1 MERGEVAEIFL
12 QRVYAREKDPR
23 RTAALLPDIPAAEAT
38 DIAGGGGPFGM
49 MITLQ
54 RENQIRACLVLSHVC
69 VLSHVDKLSVQPV
82 VCSVIRVQLIRCSI
96 DAIIYRVRVI
106 GSLMLICCREFFFK
120 KIKTL
125 FKARFGNRGCAFQ
138 THAYTP
144 SSLQQIKYCARVTT
158 LASKSGCSFW
168 IFVWR
173 RCCIWRVCR
182 QQQCSSV
189 AKRAITL
196 FPSTLS
202 AIRVKAA
209 IIR

>member
-23 RTAALLPDIPAAEAT
+23 RTAALLPDIPAAEAA
-38 DIAGGGGPFGM
+38 DIGFSGLGITGGVPFGM

-82 VCSVIRVQLIRCSI
+82 VCSVIRVQLICCSI

-120 KIKTL
+120 KIK
-125 FKARFGNRGCAFQ
+125 N
-138 THAYTP
+138 
-144 SSLQQIKYCARVTT
+144 S
-158 LASKSGCSFW
+158 
-168 IFVWR
+168 
-173 RCCIWRVCR
+173 
-182 QQQCSSV
+182 
-189 AKRAITL
+189 
-196 FPSTLS
+196 
-202 AIRVKAA
+202 
-209 IIR
+209 IIS